1 MQKLIIIPLLTVIS
15 SLEFTSLSSL
25 NTGRLKPRHN
35 FTVSED
41 PQSDYKWS
49 GNINFEIT
57 ERFNCNIDEK
67 TSELGRHEI
76 NANDEIKMVANMSIG
91 TDDFDI
97 PTQSTNTGGKLRY
110 ISGDYMIRL
119 QQDHKYKGLA
129 EKTWCQSAPQHWQ
142 SPGNWNTTHE
152 TMSGQANR
160 EIKAENLTLLIVK
173 DIGYNKSTEQKM
185 HNQAEQ
191 AAKMIEL
198 QMKMQEAGKN
208 MDTKAIEEMKEQML
222 KMVQG
227 DKNSNS
233 FPVIVR
239 VQLAFGGKT
248 DPVSTTYEYQN
259 YNACLD
265 TLVDNESRSNT
276 LDYPLVTVT
285 GAEFKGTYTKGANG
299 QDRITARVDS
309 TETTQG
315 SYYSDI
321 CPEKTIIIKGEIN
334 LERHKD

>member
-1 MQKLIIIPLLTVIS
+1 
-15 SLEFTSLSSL
+15 
-25 NTGRLKPRHN
+25 
-35 FTVSED
+35 
-41 PQSDYKWS
+41 
-49 GNINFEIT
+49 
-57 ERFNCNIDEK
+57 
-67 TSELGRHEI
+67 
-76 NANDEIKMVANMSIG
+76 
-91 TDDFDI
+91 
-97 PTQSTNTGGKLRY
+97 
-110 ISGDYMIRL
+110 MIRL

-129 EKTWCQSAPQHWQ
+129 EKTWCQSAPQHWE
-142 SPGNWNTTHE
+142 SPGNWNTLHE
-152 TMSGQANR
+152 TMSGRVNR
-160 EIKAENLTLLIVK
+160 EIKAENLTFLIVK
-173 DIGYNKSTEQKM
+173 DTGINKSSQDKM

-233 FPVIVR
+233 FPVIIR

-248 DPVSTTYEYQN
+248 DPVSTTYENIKYD
-259 YNACLD
+259 ACLAKE
-265 TLVDNESRSNT
+265 DNDSRSNT

-285 GAEFKGTYTKGANG
+285 AAEFKGTYTKGENG

-321 CPEKTIIIKGEIN
+321 CPEKTIVIKGEIN